1 MKRDWMDSINWTA
14 IPLEQYIIAGLGL
27 LVVIFLMIIISS
39 RSKLKR
45 IRKQQV
51 ADKIDLEEAG
61 KREKWF
67 RVFTESIPQVFWIQN
82 QIKTI
87 YLSPHF
93 EDLTGHPESLIRKNI
108 SGLIEICHPDEVVY
122 IKEAHKNF
130 WKNPK
135 QALDENFRI
144 RKPGGNWI
152 WIRERIFH
160 YRHLSGEVFF
170 IGLLEDIT
178 EKQLFTE
185 NIKENRILL
194 DNILGSIDEGVLG
207 LDMNFK
213 PIYWNKEMESI
224 TGKKQK
230 QILDGQNLF
239 EHFPHLTENGVEKVI
254 KDTLQARISEPKIYP
269 FHLQN
274 KRKGFTRDKYLPL
287 VNSRDEITGVIGFIR
302 DVTEEMARETILE
315 KTQERYA
322 LTLQAVNDGI
332 WDWNLQSDTMVFSDR
347 WFAMLGYSPDE
358 LPFTIDT
365 FFSLLANDSDN
376 DLIAEAR
383 NQLNSGETIDLELQM
398 KHKSGEIRWMMIRGK
413 CIEVS
418 SDGIP
423 IRAIG
428 TQTDITQRKTN
439 ELDLLKAKEKAEESD
454 RLKSSFLANI
464 SHEIRTPMNAIIGFT
479 DLLVSETHNKEEN
492 QNFRLLIRQNS
503 DTLLHMISDII
514 EFSKIESSQLKIH
527 VEQFELIELMK
538 KSAMTVYKSFGPEK
552 AKQVAMKI
560 QIPPKTPEFTIQT
573 DAGILEKILRNLIKN
588 ACSFTEKG
596 NISIGFFPPQ
606 NGRFSLFI
614 KDTGIGIKPVDQE
627 RIFKQFEQID
637 HGLTRTHRGTG
648 LGLTLSQKLSVLI
661 EGELTVES
669 EFGKGSCF
677 YLSLPY
683 QTPSDK
689 P

>member
-1 MKRDWMDSINWTA
+1 MDSIDLAA
-14 IPLEQYIIAGLGL
+14 ISVEHYTIAGLGL
-27 LVVIFLMIIISS
+27 ALLICLLIILNS
-39 RSKLKR
+39 RRKLEQ
-45 IRKQQV
+45 IRKQQL

-93 EDLTGHPESLIRKNI
+93 EHLSGHPESLIRKNI
-108 SGLIEICHPDEVVY
+108 SGLMEICHPDEVASLK
-122 IKEAHKNF
+122 IAHDEF
-130 WKNPK
+130 WKDPK
-135 QALDENFRI
+135 KPLDLSFRI
-144 RKPGGNWI
+144 NKSGSQWV

-160 YRHLSGEVFF
+160 YRHLSGEIFF

-178 EKQLFTE
+178 EKQSFIE
-185 NIKENRILL
+185 HIKENRILL
-194 DNILGSIDEGVLG
+194 DNILSSIDEGILG
-207 LDMNFK
+207 LDRNFK

-224 TGKKQK
+224 TGKLQQEIFK
-230 QILDGQNLF
+230 GQTLF
-239 EHFPHLTENGVEKVI
+239 EHFPHLLENGVSEVI
-254 KDTLQARISEPKIYP
+254 KDTLEAKISEPKTYP

-274 KRKGFTRDKYLPL
+274 RRKGFTRDKYLPL
-287 VNSRDEITGVIGFIR
+287 VNARGEITGIIGFIR
-302 DVTEEMARETILE
+302 DVTEELARETILE
-315 KTQERYA
+315 KTQEHYA

-365 FFSLLANDSDN
+365 FFSLMANDSDH

-383 NQLNSGETIDLELQM
+383 NKLLKGENINLEIQM
-398 KHKSGEIRWMMIRGK
+398 NNKSGEIRWMMIRGK
-413 CIEVS
+413 GIETS

-428 TQTDITQRKTN
+428 TQTDITQRKIN
-439 ELDLLKAKEKAEESD
+439 ELDLLMAKEKAEESD

-464 SHEIRTPMNAIIGFT
+464 SHEIRTPMNAIIGFS
-479 DLLVSETHNKEEN
+479 DLLASDTISEEEK
-492 QNFRLLIRQNS
+492 QNFKFLIRQNS
-503 DTLLHMISDII
+503 DSLLQMISNII
-514 EFSKIESSQLKIH
+514 EFSKIESGQTTFQS
-527 VEQFELIELMK
+527 EQIELTGLMK
-538 KSAMTVYKSFGPEK
+538 STAMAIFKSFGPEK
-552 AKQVAMKI
+552 TSLVTMKI
-560 QIPPKTPEFTIQT
+560 QTPPQTHELIIQT
-573 DAGILEKILRNLIKN
+573 DSDMLERILQNLIQN
-588 ACSFTEKG
+588 ACNYTEKG
-596 NISIGFFPPQ
+596 QISIGFLPPQ
-606 NGRFSLFI
+606 DGRLTLFVR
-614 KDTGIGIKPVDQE
+614 DTGIGIRPEDQK

-648 LGLTLSQKLSVLI
+648 LGLTLAQKLSVLMA
-661 EGELTVES
+661 GEITLES